1 MFSFLYM
8 MDRECLVAAL
18 FHIYLQ
24 FSKCIEYI
32 HAMGQISVFI
42 SVVTALFAMVG
53 FRWKLLGV
61 KWQKIAVKK
70 IAVNLAK
77 RI

>member
-1 MFSFLYM
+1 
-8 MDRECLVAAL
+8 
-18 FHIYLQ
+18 
-24 FSKCIEYI
+24 
-32 HAMGQISVFI
+32 MGQISVFI